1 LFLCLYLYKNNMNPK
16 KRFTEEVEKEIV
28 NRYISGERSGALA
41 KEYKC
46 DRKMISSIAKRHG
59 HHEYASMVK
68 GGIRGINTKHLN
80 DKIIELHSQ
89 NLSQQKIG
97 DAVGIH
103 QTVVS
108 RVLRQFNLKPN
119 NPKFIR
125 KGADNN
131 FWKGGR
137 VKTSGG
143 YIGVLSSEYPTMMVK
158 AGYIFEHRLVMARYL
173 GRPIEKWESVHHVD
187 GDKENNDISNLQLR
201 IGQHGNG
208 IVYCCSECNSRKVK
222 PIQLD

>member
-1 LFLCLYLYKNNMNPK
+1 MNPK

-68 GGIRGINTKHLN
+68 GGVRGVNTKHLN

-97 DAVGIH
+97 NAVGIS
-103 QTVVS
+103 QCVVS
-108 RVLRQFNLKPN
+108 KVLRQFNLKAN

-125 KGADNN
+125 KGSESN
-131 FWKGGR
+131 FWRGGR
-137 VKTSGG
+137 VITSG
-143 YIGVLSSEYPTMMVK
+143 YIGVMSNEYPEMATK
-158 AGYIFEHRLVMARYL
+158 SGYILEHRLNMARYL
-173 GRPIEKWESVHHVD
+173 GRSLERWESVHHID
-187 GDKENNDISNLQLR
+187 GDKLNNDISNLQLR
-201 IGQHGNG
+201 IGQHGKG
-208 IVYCCSECNSRKVK
+208 IVYYCSECNSRKVK

>member
-1 LFLCLYLYKNNMNPK
+1 VLQ
-16 KRFTEEVEKEIV
+16 
-28 NRYISGERSGALA
+28 
-41 KEYKC
+41 
-46 DRKMISSIAKRHG
+46 MISSIAKRHG